1 MKKILGLT
9 IAALLV
15 MALVGGGTW
24 AYFSDVETTSDST
37 LTAGIMDLGTIT
49 GQNDT
54 GTVDLFTE
62 GAMAPGTGYTK
73 IVDID
78 METGNT
84 LTPARFEL
92 DIDVGTYTNYA
103 SGEWASDTS
112 VDETAEYEALVL
124 VTSFIYEGVELLGT
138 GVDALGTAGT
148 PVTAAAANI
157 QTDWDWALGTS
168 GGSNDAI
175 RLSDL
180 KTKILFLSTSP
191 GSEDSGGDVDSSL
204 TFGLSAGLSDN
215 AAQGDAI
222 IITLSAAAVQD
233 LSASAVLTDP

>member
-62 GAMAPGTGYTK
+62 GAMAPGTPYTK

-78 METGNT
+78 MESGNT

-124 VTSFIYEGVELLGT
+124 VTSYIYEGQELLGT
-138 GVDALGTAGT
+138 TADALGTYDV
-148 PVTAAAANI
+148 PITAAAANI
-157 QTDWDWALGTS
+157 QMDKDWATGGGGT
-168 GGSNDAI
+168 DAI
-175 RLSDL
+175 SLADL
-180 KTKILFLSTSP
+180 KTKILFLTTSP
-191 GSEDSGGDVDSSL
+191 GTEDVAGQDVDSSL
-204 TFGLSAGLSDN
+204 TFGLSPGLTDN

-222 IITLSAAAVQD
+222 IITWSVAAIQD
-233 LSASAVLTDP
+233 LSADAVLTDP

>member
-24 AYFSDVETTSDST
+24 AYFSDVETTSDSI
-37 LTAGIMDLGTIT
+37 LTAGILDLGTIM
-49 GQNDT
+49 GENDT
-54 GTVDLFTE
+54 GTVDLFTQ
-62 GAMAPGTGYTK
+62 GAMAPGTAYLK

-78 METGNT
+78 MESGNT

-92 DIDVGTYTNYA
+92 DIDVGTYTNYGT
-103 SGEWASDTS
+103 GEWASDES
-112 VDETAEYEALVL
+112 VNETGEYEALVL
-124 VTSFIYEGVELLGT
+124 ITSYIYEGVELLGT
-138 GVDALGTAGT
+138 AADALGTAGT

-157 QTDWDWALGTS
+157 LMDKDWATGGAGT
-168 GGSNDAI
+168 DAI
-175 RLSDL
+175 SLADL

-191 GSEDSGGDVDSSL
+191 GSEDSGGDVNSSL

-233 LSASAVLTDP
+233 LSAAAVLTDP

>member
-24 AYFSDVETTSDST
+24 AYFSDTETTSDSI
-37 LTAGIMDLGTIT
+37 LTAGIMDLGTIK
-49 GQNDT
+49 GQND
-54 GTVDLFTE
+54 GLTVDLFTQ
-62 GAMAPGTGYTK
+62 GAMAPGTSYTG

-78 METGNT
+78 MESGNT

-92 DIDVGTYTNYA
+92 DIDVGLYTNYA
-103 SGEWASDTS
+103 SGEWASDIS

-124 VTSFIYEGVELLGT
+124 VTSFIYEEVELLGT
-138 GVDALGTAGT
+138 AVDELGTAGT
-148 PVTAAAANI
+148 PVTAATANI
-157 QTDWDWALGTS
+157 QMDKDWAT
-168 GGSNDAI
+168 GGAGNDAI
-175 RLSDL
+175 SLADL

-191 GSEDSGGDVDSSL
+191 GTDGDAPSEDKDSSL
-204 TFGLSAGLSDN
+204 TFGLSAGLTDN

-233 LSASAVLTDP
+233 LNDAAVLTDP